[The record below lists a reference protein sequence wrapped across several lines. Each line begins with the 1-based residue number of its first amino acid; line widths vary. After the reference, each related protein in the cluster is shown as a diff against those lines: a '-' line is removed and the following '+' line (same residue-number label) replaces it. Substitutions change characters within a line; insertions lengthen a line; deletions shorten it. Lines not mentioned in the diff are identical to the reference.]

1 MPSSLLE
8 WSVCSLLSLVLM
20 GAGVPEMQNT
30 TSQLEARALAL
41 RGLNLL
47 QAYQARA
54 QAQKRH
60 IKVPLTFI
68 KHALD
73 TRGWQF
79 SSNYDD
85 ETRPLTFYAPQGY
98 ARAGRLNMH
107 KGKLHLRWVISALG
121 RVRYCN
127 AGTVELP
134 GVATCV

>member
-1 MPSSLLE
+1 M
-8 WSVCSLLSLVLM
+8 
-20 GAGVPEMQNT
+20 MQA
-30 TSQLEARALAL
+30 TSQRGTALAL

-79 SSNYDD
+79 SSNMM
-85 ETRPLTFYAPQGY
+85 TRRG
-98 ARAGRLNMH
+98 
-107 KGKLHLRWVISALG
+107 
-121 RVRYCN
+121 C
-127 AGTVELP
+127 
-134 GVATCV
+134 